1 MRLSIRSRL
10 IPLYSIVRWRATAQS
25 AERELAEK
33 TAASARA
40 AADRQSRAAVLKRLA
55 DAETRVFAAQQQ
67 ARLEVAA
74 AERKEADLL
83 RFQEERRSSSAAA
96 VAAVEAQRRAAL
108 LLSNA
113 SWGKEESAAG
123 KVSKWSPDDV
133 LEWFGESFAW
143 ANRYTD
149 KVQMSGIDGESLLV
163 MDDQGLLHD
172 FGVRAYIEYTSAH
185 GWVATIFLLSSGKC
199 SPSLI
204 QCLDTRRTI
213 ADCSG
218 GPPPCRR
225 RQDPSASHRQ
235 RGTTC
240 IGHT

>member
-1 MRLSIRSRL
+1 
-10 IPLYSIVRWRATAQS
+10 
-25 AERELAEK
+25 
-33 TAASARA
+33 
-40 AADRQSRAAVLKRLA
+40 
-55 DAETRVFAAQQQ
+55 VFAAQQQ

-74 AERKEADLL
+74 AERKEADRCGAVARAAASERAADLL

-225 RQDPSASHRQ
+225 RQDPSASHQQ